1 MHGND
6 IHHTP
11 KQQEISFALVL
22 IFNCMHMHQDS
33 CSVAKFQQGSDIQ
46 HAPALPTIR

>member
-1 MHGND
+1 MRGND

-11 KQQEISFALVL
+11 NQQEISFALVL

-33 CSVAKFQQGSDIQ
+33 CSVAKFQQGSDAQ